1 MSESARISK
10 LLDRQR
16 ALCCAAAIQQANAC
30 CPGNS
35 TFVGAI
41 FTGGTGNIAS
51 TTLTVTAV
59 SSGALAVG
67 MAFTYGGILNR
78 IVAFGTGIG
87 DTGTYTIG
95 SQTIPDGSIITSTN
109 NNRSV
114 PVPNSYLD
122 AFKTDVAVWGTL
134 VFPGAVAIRGTSVV
148 AESAR
153 VKVLTDSY
161 TRSQSSSDPPPC
173 GYFPSGIPFIPPGCP
188 PTPTEILN
196 GSLPKPST
204 RVVCPVTRFEGAET
218 VCSD

>member
-1 MSESARISK
+1 MSK

-30 CPGNS
+30 CPKNS
-35 TFVGAI
+35 TYAGTT
-41 FTGGTGNIAS
+41 FTGGTGNVAS

-59 SSGALAVG
+59 SSGSIAVG
-67 MAFTYGGILNR
+67 MAFTYKGILNR
-78 IVAFGTGIG
+78 IVAFGTGSG

-95 SQTIPDGSIITSTN
+95 SQTIPDGSVITSTN
-109 NNRSV
+109 NNTSV

-122 AFKTDVAVWGTL
+122 AYKTDVAVWGSL
-134 VFPGAVAIRGTSVV
+134 VFPGAVAIRGTTVPP
-148 AESAR
+148 ESAR
-153 VKVLTDSY
+153 VKSKTDKY
-161 TRSQSSSDPPPC
+161 TPPQSSSDPPPC
-173 GYFPSGIPFIPPGCP
+173 GYFPTGIPFIPPGCP

-204 RVVCPVTRFEGAET
+204 RLECPVTRFEGLET